1 MKKNSLLIVLL
12 TSMAF
17 SLQLKAQEATSL
29 MSGSK
34 RTSLD
39 AELKRKSMNMV
50 DNDKEIILNS
60 SSQTMTIIYKNGTRQ
75 EIGMNE
81 IESIEYSDDS
91 NTDMFA
97 AYLSKAGMLSTVLFE
112 AKAKNVL
119 ELKLSGRIDARDFEY
134 IKWCCS
140 RIQVLDLK
148 DVVIDAYTGEDGT
161 NEGTYDTFY
170 ANKIPTGAFYYW
182 GTSKKHNFTGI
193 PRNEGMTSLKK
204 IILPNDLDSI
214 GEKAFANMAQLES
227 VTIRTPYPPKAHKNS
242 FQGLSRNAKLYVPK
256 GTKTRY
262 RSAEG
267 WDEFV
272 EVVEVNENGTPIIAD
287 NPLIGTW
294 KATRIEGWGESVSTV
309 GLDYLQLKNDGTYI
323 HVEEE
328 DGIPFVTRG
337 TWTTSEDK
345 FILHKKDGG
354 QAGSSFE
361 YEIIE
366 LKENNMKVSMWRVI
380 AYLEKV
386 QDSVI
391 KQYLKSGSK

>member
-1 MKKNSLLIVLL
+1 MKVISLKIALL
-12 TSMAF
+12 TLMAF

-29 MSGSK
+29 MSGTPK
-34 RTSLD
+34 TSID
-39 AELKRKSMNMV
+39 AKLYKKNMNAV
-50 DNDKEIILNS
+50 GDDKEILLNS
-60 SSQTMTIIYKNGTRQ
+60 SAQTMTITYKNGSRQ
-75 EIGMNE
+75 EIEMNE
-81 IESIEYSDDS
+81 IESIEYSNHS
-91 NTDMFA
+91 SKDMFA
-97 AYLSKAGMLSTVLFE
+97 AYLSQAGMLSTVLSE
-112 AKAKNVL
+112 TKAKNVL
-119 ELKLSGRIDARDFEY
+119 EMKLSGRIDARDFDY
-134 IKWCCS
+134 IKWYCN
-140 RIQVLDLK
+140 RIQVIDLK
-148 DVVIDAYTGEDGT
+148 DVVIDAYIGEDGT
-161 NEGTYDTFY
+161 NEGIYDTFY
-170 ANKIPTGAFYYW
+170 ANKIPTGAFFYW
-182 GTSKKHNFTGI
+182 GTSRKHSLTGI
-193 PRNEGMTSLKK
+193 PKNEGMTSLKK
-204 IILPNDLDSI
+204 IILPNNIDSI

-227 VTIRTPYPPKAHKNS
+227 VTVSTPYPPKAHRNS
-242 FQGLSRNAKLYVPK
+242 FQGLSRKARLYIPM

-272 EVVEVNENGTPIIAD
+272 EIVEVNESGTPIISD

-294 KATRIEGWGESVSTV
+294 KTTRIEGWGESVSTA
-309 GLDYLQLKNDGTYI
+309 GLDYLQLKADGTYI

-354 QAGSSFE
+354 QSGPSFE

-366 LKENNMKVSMWRVI
+366 LKDNSMKVSMWRVI

-391 KQYLKSGSK
+391 KQYQIKWK